1 MKNEFS
7 ASLLADRIETLC
19 YQAGITK
26 TKLLTDCNLNKS
38 IVNNLKNGSVP
49 SVDKIAVIAD
59 YFNVSTDY
67 LLGRTE
73 EPTTILGH
81 INGNNSVQTIQDS
94 PVGSYPVSNRTIT
107 DGLTNE
113 FLEAF
118 QRLNFSDK
126 VEIMSLTMEKMK
138 KGA

>member
-1 MKNEFS
+1 MGFWEIYEK
-7 ASLLADRIETLC
+7 LC
-19 YQAGITK
+19 FNHGKKPSPVGKELGISMG
-26 TKLLTDCNLNKS
+26 S
-38 IVNNLKNGSVP
+38 IAQWKNGSTP
-49 SVDKIAVIAD
+49 SGETLVKIAD
-59 YFNVSTDY
+59 YFGVSTDY

-73 EPTTILGH
+73 EPTNILGH